1 MKLQDLK
8 SAVNNIEIDE
18 AMQDEI
24 LQNVQE
30 RTRRSGDSADSV
42 QGKANQKKISRFP
55 RVAATAAGVLLA
67 VGIIGIPVRALVSS
81 LVQERMEEIP
91 EEEHQ
96 EMVEMLDSQE
106 VGADS
111 YIREYTDE
119 ERDRMSELYTQY
131 QQGVFPE
138 GELPQVDSVEEA
150 EKLELCYLTT
160 TSSFYLP
167 DRELTDEEL
176 LQLIDFE
183 VKRNYALKKRYEEEY
198 AEEIAAKEQA
208 EKEQIAQIVD
218 EGGITEEEAIVE
230 AQKWLEKIYGITGE
244 GLELNHY
251 LCDFEGYYSGESNLY
266 MVNWSQPSQNY
277 YYFYISSI
285 DGSLAEMHYSGGG
298 MVETIRIDVTPD
310 EMKEKLPGLKDAAVS
325 FMAEKLGVDVTT
337 YAESYVNY
345 YIYDGV
351 KTGSAAEFVFVD
363 GDGEGYMVQY
373 IWNGTLSAVSRIYDN
388 EAYLQKQKEYGEAR
402 KKSEK
407 NQEGYSQVE
416 HIIVG
421 LDEL

>member
-8 SAVNNIEIDE
+8 DAVNSIEIDDT
-18 AMQDEI
+18 MQEEI
-24 LQNVQE
+24 LRNVSE
-30 RTRRSGDSADSV
+30 RTADGNTNSARAKAKRS
-42 QGKANQKKISRFP
+42 NISRFP
-55 RVAATAAGVLLA
+55 RIAATAAAALLA
-67 VGIIGIPVRALVSS
+67 VGIISIPVRAFVSS

-91 EEEHQ
+91 AQEHQ
-96 EMVEMLDSQE
+96 EMVEMMDSQT

-111 YIREYTDE
+111 YIREYTEE
-119 ERDRMSELYTQY
+119 ERNRMSELYTQY

-138 GELPQVDSVEEA
+138 GELPQADSEEEA
-150 EKLELCYLTT
+150 ESMELCYLTT
-160 TSSFYLP
+160 NSTFYLP
-167 DRELTDEEL
+167 DRALTDEEL

-183 VKRNYALKKRYEEEY
+183 VKRNYALRQRYEEEY
-198 AEEIAAKEQA
+198 AEEIAAKEQE

-218 EGGITEEEAIVE
+218 EGGITEEEAVVE

-251 LCDFEGYYSGESNLY
+251 LDEYSGAYSGQKNMY
-266 MVNWSQPSQNY
+266 MVNWSQQSRNY
-277 YYFYISSI
+277 YYFYISST
-285 DGSLAEMHYSGGG
+285 DGSLIEAYYSGENIGDARR
-298 MVETIRIDVTPD
+298 VDITPD
-310 EMKEKLPGLKDAAVS
+310 EMKEKLPGLRDTAVS

-345 YIYDGV
+345 YVYDGL

-363 GDGEGYMVQY
+363 ESGQGYMMQY
-373 IWNGTLSAVSRIYDN
+373 IWNGAFSAVSRIYDN
-388 EAYLQKQKEYGEAR
+388 EAYLQTMKENAEAR

-407 NQEGYSQVE
+407 NQGGYLQVE
-416 HIIVG
+416 HIIVN